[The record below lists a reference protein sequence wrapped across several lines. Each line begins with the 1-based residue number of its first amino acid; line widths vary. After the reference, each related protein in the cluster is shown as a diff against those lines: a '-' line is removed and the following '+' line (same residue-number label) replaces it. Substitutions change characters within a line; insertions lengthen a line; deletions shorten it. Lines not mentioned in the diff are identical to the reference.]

1 MNEPAYLFSDDEL
14 STFLER
20 ERLSVLAEVE
30 DFDSKEWMDPLPPRP
45 GHINSARR
53 RIRSPQIGPE
63 WVIFTQ
69 EVNLTETVTEF
80 FVPYTGDSN
89 LFRYCPSQH
98 SSEVPRAEVSGS
110 QLVFTIARK
119 DFDGNAVQAEF
130 EHERANVE
138 QWLVWMQT
146 DVDGFNASL
155 NSKVE
160 TVIEAQRQ
168 PLLHAE
174 KVAEEIR

>member
-1 MNEPAYLFSDDEL
+1 MKEPAYRFSDDEL
-14 STFLER
+14 SAYLQH
-20 ERLSVLAEVE
+20 ERLSVLAQVE
-30 DFDSKEWMDPLPPRP
+30 EFDSKEWMGLLPPNP
-45 GHINSARR
+45 AHINSARR

-69 EVNLTETVTEF
+69 EVNPTETVVEF

-98 SSEVPRAEVSGS
+98 SSEVPRAEVSGR
-110 QLVFTIARK
+110 QLVFTIAVK
-119 DFDGNAVQAEF
+119 DFDGNAVKAEF
-130 EHERANVE
+130 ERERANVE

-155 NSKVE
+155 TSEVE

-168 PLLHAE
+168 RLLYAE
-174 KVAEEIR
+174 NVAEEIR